1 MLKKIKQTKSEK
13 LLLIFLI
20 LLAIFSLISF
30 TLIKN
35 KCLFVEKVNLT
46 KLKFN
51 KPENIVILNVPC
63 GNVVIELFPSISP
76 NSVER
81 FKKLIKNKEYDNVA
95 FHRVV
100 KNFLVQAGDL
110 EFGRKENINYTYIGS
125 GRSKYDLIKPETDKP
140 FEFKRGTV
148 AFAKSKNGDAE
159 DSEFLILL
167 ADAFLFEGEYTP
179 LGRVVNGISA
189 LEKIKFNDQSEYVL
203 RPDFI
208 NSLKMFSEFNK
219 SKNLINE
226 IDYLF
231 SEDQGRYIIE
241 INPKDLKEVTKILDQ
256 NSVYHEEL
264 GIIIEKD
271 MIINQKTKV
280 TIDELKSYNSNWLTN
295 FMSA

>member
-20 LLAIFSLISF
+20 LLSIFSLVSF

-46 KLKFN
+46 KLNFD

-63 GNVVIELFPSISP
+63 GDVVIELFPSISP

-81 FKKLIKNKEYDNVA
+81 FKRLVKNKEYDNVA
-95 FHRVV
+95 FHRVIE
-100 KNFLVQAGDL
+100 NFLVQAGDL
-110 EFGRKENINYTYIGS
+110 EFGRKDNINYTYIGS

-159 DSEFLILL
+159 DSEFFILL
-167 ADAFLFEGEYTP
+167 ADAFMFEGEYTP
-179 LGRVVNGISA
+179 LGKVINGISA
-189 LEKIKFNDQSEYVL
+189 LEKIKFNDRSEYVL

-208 NSLKMFSEFNK
+208 NSLKMFSN
-219 SKNLINE
+219 IN
-226 IDYLF
+226 
-231 SEDQGRYIIE
+231 
-241 INPKDLKEVTKILDQ
+241 
-256 NSVYHEEL
+256 
-264 GIIIEKD
+264 
-271 MIINQKTKV
+271 
-280 TIDELKSYNSNWLTN
+280 
-295 FMSA
+295 

>member
-20 LLAIFSLISF
+20 LLAVFSFVSF
-30 TLIKN
+30 ILIKN

-46 KLKFN
+46 KLNFN

-100 KNFLVQAGDL
+100 ENFLVQAGDL

-179 LGRVVNGISA
+179 LGRVINGISA

-208 NSLKMFSEFNK
+208 NSLKMFSD
-219 SKNLINE
+219 IN
-226 IDYLF
+226 
-231 SEDQGRYIIE
+231 
-241 INPKDLKEVTKILDQ
+241 
-256 NSVYHEEL
+256 
-264 GIIIEKD
+264 
-271 MIINQKTKV
+271 
-280 TIDELKSYNSNWLTN
+280 
-295 FMSA
+295 

>member
-20 LLAIFSLISF
+20 LLGIFSLISF

-46 KLKFN
+46 KLNFN
-51 KPENIVILNVPC
+51 NPENIIILNVSC

-81 FKKLIKNKEYDNVA
+81 FTKLIKNKEYDNVA

-100 KNFLVQAGDL
+100 ENFLVQAGDL
-110 EFGRKENINYTYIGS
+110 EFGRKDNINYTYIGS

-140 FEFKRGTV
+140 FKFKRGTV
-148 AFAKSKNGDAE
+148 AFAKSKSGDAE

-167 ADAFLFEGEYTP
+167 ADAFMFEGEYTP
-179 LGRVVNGISA
+179 LGRVINGISA

-208 NSLKMFSEFNK
+208 NSLKMFSD
-219 SKNLINE
+219 IN
-226 IDYLF
+226 
-231 SEDQGRYIIE
+231 
-241 INPKDLKEVTKILDQ
+241 
-256 NSVYHEEL
+256 
-264 GIIIEKD
+264 
-271 MIINQKTKV
+271 
-280 TIDELKSYNSNWLTN
+280 
-295 FMSA
+295 

>member
-20 LLAIFSLISF
+20 SLAIFSLISF

-46 KLKFN
+46 KLNFN

-100 KNFLVQAGDL
+100 ENFLVQAGDL

-179 LGRVVNGISA
+179 LGRVINGISA

-208 NSLKMFSEFNK
+208 NSLNMFSD
-219 SKNLINE
+219 IN
-226 IDYLF
+226 
-231 SEDQGRYIIE
+231 
-241 INPKDLKEVTKILDQ
+241 
-256 NSVYHEEL
+256 
-264 GIIIEKD
+264 
-271 MIINQKTKV
+271 
-280 TIDELKSYNSNWLTN
+280 
-295 FMSA
+295 

>member
-46 KLKFN
+46 KLNFS

-63 GNVVIELFPSISP
+63 GNVVIELYPSISP

-81 FKKLIKNKEYDNVA
+81 FKKLVKNKEYDNVA

-100 KNFLVQAGDL
+100 ENFLVQAGDL

-167 ADAFLFEGEYTP
+167 ADAFLFEGEFTP
-179 LGRVVNGISA
+179 LGRVINGISA

-208 NSLKMFSEFNK
+208 NSLKMFSD
-219 SKNLINE
+219 IN
-226 IDYLF
+226 
-231 SEDQGRYIIE
+231 
-241 INPKDLKEVTKILDQ
+241 
-256 NSVYHEEL
+256 
-264 GIIIEKD
+264 
-271 MIINQKTKV
+271 
-280 TIDELKSYNSNWLTN
+280 
-295 FMSA
+295 

>member
-46 KLKFN
+46 KLNFN

-81 FKKLIKNKEYDNVA
+81 FKKLVKNKEYDNVA

-100 KNFLVQAGDL
+100 ENFLVQAGDL

-148 AFAKSKNGDAE
+148 AFAKSKSGDAE

-179 LGRVVNGISA
+179 LGRVISGISA
-189 LEKIKFNDQSEYVL
+189 LEKIKFNDRSEYVL

-208 NSLKMFSEFNK
+208 NSLKMFSEFN
-219 SKNLINE
+219 
-226 IDYLF
+226 
-231 SEDQGRYIIE
+231 
-241 INPKDLKEVTKILDQ
+241 
-256 NSVYHEEL
+256 
-264 GIIIEKD
+264 
-271 MIINQKTKV
+271 
-280 TIDELKSYNSNWLTN
+280 
-295 FMSA
+295 

>member
-35 KCLFVEKVNLT
+35 KCLFVEKVNLA
-46 KLKFN
+46 KLNFN

-63 GNVVIELFPSISP
+63 GNVVIELYPSISP

-81 FKKLIKNKEYDNVA
+81 FKKLVKNKEYDNVA

-100 KNFLVQAGDL
+100 ENFLVQAGDL

-179 LGRVVNGISA
+179 LGRVINGISA

-208 NSLKMFSEFNK
+208 NSLKMFSD
-219 SKNLINE
+219 IN
-226 IDYLF
+226 
-231 SEDQGRYIIE
+231 
-241 INPKDLKEVTKILDQ
+241 
-256 NSVYHEEL
+256 
-264 GIIIEKD
+264 
-271 MIINQKTKV
+271 
-280 TIDELKSYNSNWLTN
+280 
-295 FMSA
+295 

>member
-46 KLKFN
+46 KLNFN
-51 KPENIVILNVPC
+51 KPENIVILNIPC
-63 GNVVIELFPSISP
+63 GNVVIELYPSISP

-81 FKKLIKNKEYDNVA
+81 FKKLVKNKEYDNVA

-100 KNFLVQAGDL
+100 ENFLVQAGDL

-179 LGRVVNGISA
+179 LGRVINGISA

-208 NSLKMFSEFNK
+208 NSLKMFSD
-219 SKNLINE
+219 IN
-226 IDYLF
+226 
-231 SEDQGRYIIE
+231 
-241 INPKDLKEVTKILDQ
+241 
-256 NSVYHEEL
+256 
-264 GIIIEKD
+264 
-271 MIINQKTKV
+271 
-280 TIDELKSYNSNWLTN
+280 
-295 FMSA
+295 

>member
-20 LLAIFSLISF
+20 LLAVFSLISF

-46 KLKFN
+46 KLNFN

-63 GNVVIELFPSISP
+63 GNVIIELFPSISP

-81 FKKLIKNKEYDNVA
+81 FKKLVKNKEYDNVA

-100 KNFLVQAGDL
+100 ENFLVQAGDL
-110 EFGRKENINYTYIGS
+110 EFGKKDNINYTYIGS
-125 GRSKYDLIKPETDKP
+125 GRSKYNLIKPETDKP

-208 NSLKMFSEFNK
+208 NSLKMISD
-219 SKNLINE
+219 IN
-226 IDYLF
+226 
-231 SEDQGRYIIE
+231 
-241 INPKDLKEVTKILDQ
+241 
-256 NSVYHEEL
+256 
-264 GIIIEKD
+264 
-271 MIINQKTKV
+271 
-280 TIDELKSYNSNWLTN
+280 
-295 FMSA
+295 

>member
-35 KCLFVEKVNLT
+35 KCLFVEKGNLK
-46 KLKFN
+46 KLNFN

-81 FKKLIKNKEYDNVA
+81 FKKLVKNKEYDNIA

-100 KNFLVQAGDL
+100 ENFLVQAGDL
-110 EFGRKENINYTYIGS
+110 EFGRKDNINYTYIGS

-179 LGRVVNGISA
+179 LGRVINGISA

-208 NSLKMFSEFNK
+208 NSLKMFSD
-219 SKNLINE
+219 IN
-226 IDYLF
+226 
-231 SEDQGRYIIE
+231 
-241 INPKDLKEVTKILDQ
+241 
-256 NSVYHEEL
+256 
-264 GIIIEKD
+264 
-271 MIINQKTKV
+271 
-280 TIDELKSYNSNWLTN
+280 
-295 FMSA
+295 

>member
-46 KLKFN
+46 KLNFN
-51 KPENIVILNVPC
+51 KPENIVILNVTC

-81 FKKLIKNKEYDNVA
+81 FKKLVKNKEYDNVA

-100 KNFLVQAGDL
+100 ENFLVQAGDL

-208 NSLKMFSEFNK
+208 NSLKMFSD
-219 SKNLINE
+219 IN
-226 IDYLF
+226 
-231 SEDQGRYIIE
+231 
-241 INPKDLKEVTKILDQ
+241 
-256 NSVYHEEL
+256 
-264 GIIIEKD
+264 
-271 MIINQKTKV
+271 
-280 TIDELKSYNSNWLTN
+280 
-295 FMSA
+295 

>member
-46 KLKFN
+46 KLNFN
-51 KPENIVILNVPC
+51 NPENIVILNVPC
-63 GNVVIELFPSISP
+63 GNVVIELYPNISP

-81 FKKLIKNKEYDNVA
+81 FKILIKNKEYDNVA
-95 FHRVV
+95 FNRVFE
-100 KNFLVQAGDL
+100 NFLVQAGDL

-208 NSLKMFSEFNK
+208 NSLKMFSD
-219 SKNLINE
+219 IN
-226 IDYLF
+226 
-231 SEDQGRYIIE
+231 
-241 INPKDLKEVTKILDQ
+241 
-256 NSVYHEEL
+256 
-264 GIIIEKD
+264 
-271 MIINQKTKV
+271 
-280 TIDELKSYNSNWLTN
+280 
-295 FMSA
+295 

>member
-35 KCLFVEKVNLT
+35 KCLFVEKVNLA
-46 KLKFN
+46 KLNFN

-179 LGRVVNGISA
+179 LGRVINGISA

-208 NSLKMFSEFNK
+208 NSLKMFSD
-219 SKNLINE
+219 IN
-226 IDYLF
+226 
-231 SEDQGRYIIE
+231 
-241 INPKDLKEVTKILDQ
+241 
-256 NSVYHEEL
+256 
-264 GIIIEKD
+264 
-271 MIINQKTKV
+271 
-280 TIDELKSYNSNWLTN
+280 
-295 FMSA
+295 

>member
-20 LLAIFSLISF
+20 LLAIFSSISF
-30 TLIKN
+30 ILIKN
-35 KCLFVEKVNLT
+35 KCLFVEKVNLA
-46 KLKFN
+46 KLNFN
-51 KPENIVILNVPC
+51 KPENIVVLNVPC

-81 FKKLIKNKEYDNVA
+81 FKKLVKNKEYDNVA

-140 FEFKRGTV
+140 FKFKRGTV

-179 LGRVVNGISA
+179 LGRVINGISA
-189 LEKIKFNDQSEYVL
+189 LEKIKFNDKSEYVL

-208 NSLKMFSEFNK
+208 NSLKMFSD
-219 SKNLINE
+219 IN
-226 IDYLF
+226 
-231 SEDQGRYIIE
+231 
-241 INPKDLKEVTKILDQ
+241 
-256 NSVYHEEL
+256 
-264 GIIIEKD
+264 
-271 MIINQKTKV
+271 
-280 TIDELKSYNSNWLTN
+280 
-295 FMSA
+295 

>member
-1 MLKKIKQTKSEK
+1 MLKKIKQSKSEK
-13 LLLIFLI
+13 VLLLFVIILGLLTFL
-20 LLAIFSLISF
+20 SF
-30 TLIKN
+30 ITIKN
-35 KCLFVEKVNLT
+35 KCLFVEKVNLK
-46 KLKFN
+46 KLGLN
-51 KPENIVILNVPC
+51 NADNIVILNVPC

-81 FKKLIKNKEYDNVA
+81 FKTLVKNREYDNVA
-95 FHRVV
+95 FHRVI

-179 LGRVVNGISA
+179 LGRVINGISA

-208 NSLKMFSEFNK
+208 NSLKMFSD
-219 SKNLINE
+219 IN
-226 IDYLF
+226 
-231 SEDQGRYIIE
+231 
-241 INPKDLKEVTKILDQ
+241 
-256 NSVYHEEL
+256 
-264 GIIIEKD
+264 
-271 MIINQKTKV
+271 
-280 TIDELKSYNSNWLTN
+280 
-295 FMSA
+295 

>member
-46 KLKFN
+46 KLNFD

-63 GNVVIELFPSISP
+63 GDVVIELFPSISP

-81 FKKLIKNKEYDNVA
+81 FKKLVKNKEYDNVA

-100 KNFLVQAGDL
+100 ENFLVQAGDL
-110 EFGRKENINYTYIGS
+110 EFGKKDNINYTYIGS

-179 LGRVVNGISA
+179 LGRVINGISA

-208 NSLKMFSEFNK
+208 NSLKMFSD
-219 SKNLINE
+219 IN
-226 IDYLF
+226 
-231 SEDQGRYIIE
+231 
-241 INPKDLKEVTKILDQ
+241 
-256 NSVYHEEL
+256 
-264 GIIIEKD
+264 
-271 MIINQKTKV
+271 
-280 TIDELKSYNSNWLTN
+280 
-295 FMSA
+295 

>member
-35 KCLFVEKVNLT
+35 KCLFVEKVSLT
-46 KLKFN
+46 KLNFDN
-51 KPENIVILNVPC
+51 PENIVILNVPC
-63 GNVVIELFPSISP
+63 GNVVIELFPNISP

-81 FKKLIKNKEYDNVA
+81 FKKLVKKKEYDNVA

-100 KNFLVQAGDL
+100 ENFLVQAGDL
-110 EFGRKENINYTYIGS
+110 EFGRKDNINYTYIGS

-148 AFAKSKNGDAE
+148 AFAKSKSGDAE
-159 DSEFLILL
+159 DSEFFILL

-208 NSLKMFSEFNK
+208 NSLKMFSD
-219 SKNLINE
+219 IN
-226 IDYLF
+226 
-231 SEDQGRYIIE
+231 
-241 INPKDLKEVTKILDQ
+241 
-256 NSVYHEEL
+256 
-264 GIIIEKD
+264 
-271 MIINQKTKV
+271 
-280 TIDELKSYNSNWLTN
+280 
-295 FMSA
+295 

>member
-1 MLKKIKQTKSEK
+1 MLKKIKQSKSEK

-46 KLKFN
+46 KLNFN
-51 KPENIVILNVPC
+51 NPENIVILNVSC

-81 FKKLIKNKEYDNVA
+81 FKKLVKNKEYDNVA

-100 KNFLVQAGDL
+100 EDFLVQAGDL
-110 EFGRKENINYTYIGS
+110 EFGKKDNINYTYIGS

-140 FEFKRGTV
+140 FDFKRGTL
-148 AFAKSKNGDAE
+148 AFAKSKNGNTE

-167 ADAFLFEGEYTP
+167 ADAYLFEGEYTP
-179 LGRVVNGISA
+179 LGRVINGISA

-208 NSLKMFSEFNK
+208 NSLKMFSDFN
-219 SKNLINE
+219 
-226 IDYLF
+226 
-231 SEDQGRYIIE
+231 
-241 INPKDLKEVTKILDQ
+241 
-256 NSVYHEEL
+256 
-264 GIIIEKD
+264 
-271 MIINQKTKV
+271 
-280 TIDELKSYNSNWLTN
+280 
-295 FMSA
+295 

>member
-35 KCLFVEKVNLT
+35 KCLFVEKVNLV
-46 KLKFN
+46 KLNFN

-63 GNVVIELFPSISP
+63 GNVVIELYPSISP

-81 FKKLIKNKEYDNVA
+81 FKKLVKNKEYDNVA

-100 KNFLVQAGDL
+100 ENFLVQAGDL
-110 EFGRKENINYTYIGS
+110 EFGRKDNINYTYIGS

-179 LGRVVNGISA
+179 LGRVINGISA

-208 NSLKMFSEFNK
+208 NSLKMFSD
-219 SKNLINE
+219 IN
-226 IDYLF
+226 
-231 SEDQGRYIIE
+231 
-241 INPKDLKEVTKILDQ
+241 
-256 NSVYHEEL
+256 
-264 GIIIEKD
+264 
-271 MIINQKTKV
+271 
-280 TIDELKSYNSNWLTN
+280 
-295 FMSA
+295 

>member
-46 KLKFN
+46 KLNFN

-63 GNVVIELFPSISP
+63 GNVVIELYPSISP

-81 FKKLIKNKEYDNVA
+81 FKKLVKNKEYDNVA

-100 KNFLVQAGDL
+100 ENFLVQAGDL
-110 EFGRKENINYTYIGS
+110 EFGRKENLNYTYIGS

-179 LGRVVNGISA
+179 LGKVINGISA

-208 NSLKMFSEFNK
+208 NSLKMFSD
-219 SKNLINE
+219 IN
-226 IDYLF
+226 
-231 SEDQGRYIIE
+231 
-241 INPKDLKEVTKILDQ
+241 
-256 NSVYHEEL
+256 
-264 GIIIEKD
+264 
-271 MIINQKTKV
+271 
-280 TIDELKSYNSNWLTN
+280 
-295 FMSA
+295 

>member
-35 KCLFVEKVNLT
+35 KCLFVEKVNLA
-46 KLKFN
+46 KLNFN

-63 GNVVIELFPSISP
+63 GNVVIELYPSISP

-81 FKKLIKNKEYDNVA
+81 FKKLVKNKEYDDVA

-100 KNFLVQAGDL
+100 ENFLVQAGDL

-179 LGRVVNGISA
+179 LGRVINGISA

-208 NSLKMFSEFNK
+208 NSLKMFSD
-219 SKNLINE
+219 IN
-226 IDYLF
+226 
-231 SEDQGRYIIE
+231 
-241 INPKDLKEVTKILDQ
+241 
-256 NSVYHEEL
+256 
-264 GIIIEKD
+264 
-271 MIINQKTKV
+271 
-280 TIDELKSYNSNWLTN
+280 
-295 FMSA
+295 

>member
-46 KLKFN
+46 KLNFS

-63 GNVVIELFPSISP
+63 GNVVIELFPNISP

-81 FKKLIKNKEYDNVA
+81 FKKLVKNKEYDNVA

-100 KNFLVQAGDL
+100 ENFLVQAGDL
-110 EFGRKENINYTYIGS
+110 EFGRKENLNYTYIGS

-140 FEFKRGTV
+140 FKFKRGTV
-148 AFAKSKNGDAE
+148 AFAKSKSGNAE
-159 DSEFLILL
+159 DSEFFILL

-189 LEKIKFNDQSEYVL
+189 LEKIKFSDQSEYVL

-208 NSLKMFSEFNK
+208 NSLKMFSD
-219 SKNLINE
+219 IN
-226 IDYLF
+226 
-231 SEDQGRYIIE
+231 
-241 INPKDLKEVTKILDQ
+241 
-256 NSVYHEEL
+256 
-264 GIIIEKD
+264 
-271 MIINQKTKV
+271 
-280 TIDELKSYNSNWLTN
+280 
-295 FMSA
+295 

>member
-20 LLAIFSLISF
+20 SLAIFSLISF

-46 KLKFN
+46 KLNFS

-81 FKKLIKNKEYDNVA
+81 FKKLVKNKEYDDVA

-100 KNFLVQAGDL
+100 ENFLVQAGDL
-110 EFGRKENINYTYIGS
+110 EFGRKDNINYTYIGS

-140 FEFKRGTV
+140 VEFKRGTV
-148 AFAKSKNGDAE
+148 AFAKSKSGDAE

-179 LGRVVNGISA
+179 LGRVISGISA

-208 NSLKMFSEFNK
+208 NSLKMFSD
-219 SKNLINE
+219 IN
-226 IDYLF
+226 
-231 SEDQGRYIIE
+231 
-241 INPKDLKEVTKILDQ
+241 
-256 NSVYHEEL
+256 
-264 GIIIEKD
+264 
-271 MIINQKTKV
+271 
-280 TIDELKSYNSNWLTN
+280 
-295 FMSA
+295 

>member
-20 LLAIFSLISF
+20 FLAVFSLISF

-35 KCLFVEKVNLT
+35 KCLFVEKVNIT
-46 KLKFN
+46 KLSFN
-51 KPENIVILNVPC
+51 NPEDIVILNVPC

-81 FKKLIKNKEYDNVA
+81 FKKLVKNKEYDNVA
-95 FHRVV
+95 FHRVI
-100 KNFLVQAGDL
+100 KNLLVQAGDL
-110 EFGRKENINYTYIGS
+110 EFGRKDNINYTYIGS

-140 FEFKRGTV
+140 FQFKKGTV
-148 AFAKSKNGDAE
+148 AFAKSKSGDEE

-179 LGRVVNGISA
+179 LGRVINGISA

-208 NSLKMFSEFNK
+208 NSLKILSD
-219 SKNLINE
+219 IN
-226 IDYLF
+226 
-231 SEDQGRYIIE
+231 
-241 INPKDLKEVTKILDQ
+241 
-256 NSVYHEEL
+256 
-264 GIIIEKD
+264 
-271 MIINQKTKV
+271 
-280 TIDELKSYNSNWLTN
+280 
-295 FMSA
+295 

>member
-1 MLKKIKQTKSEK
+1 MLKKIKQSKSEK

-35 KCLFVEKVNLT
+35 KCLFVEKVNLA
-46 KLKFN
+46 KLNFN

-63 GNVVIELFPSISP
+63 GNVVIELYPSISP

-81 FKKLIKNKEYDNVA
+81 FKKLVKNKEYDNVA

-100 KNFLVQAGDL
+100 ENFLVQAGDL

-179 LGRVVNGISA
+179 LGRVINGISA

-208 NSLKMFSEFNK
+208 NSLKMFSD
-219 SKNLINE
+219 IN
-226 IDYLF
+226 
-231 SEDQGRYIIE
+231 
-241 INPKDLKEVTKILDQ
+241 
-256 NSVYHEEL
+256 
-264 GIIIEKD
+264 
-271 MIINQKTKV
+271 
-280 TIDELKSYNSNWLTN
+280 
-295 FMSA
+295 

>member
-1 MLKKIKQTKSEK
+1 MLKKIKQTRSEK

-46 KLKFN
+46 KLNFN
-51 KPENIVILNVPC
+51 NPENIVILNVPC
-63 GNVVIELFPSISP
+63 GNVVIELFPNISP

-81 FKKLIKNKEYDNVA
+81 FKKLVKNKEYDNVA

-100 KNFLVQAGDL
+100 ENFLVQAGDL

-179 LGRVVNGISA
+179 LGRVINGISA

-208 NSLKMFSEFNK
+208 NSLKMFSD
-219 SKNLINE
+219 IN
-226 IDYLF
+226 
-231 SEDQGRYIIE
+231 
-241 INPKDLKEVTKILDQ
+241 
-256 NSVYHEEL
+256 
-264 GIIIEKD
+264 
-271 MIINQKTKV
+271 
-280 TIDELKSYNSNWLTN
+280 
-295 FMSA
+295 

>member
-46 KLKFN
+46 KLNFN
-51 KPENIVILNVPC
+51 NPENIVILNVPC
-63 GNVVIELFPSISP
+63 GNVVIKLFPNISP

-81 FKKLIKNKEYDNVA
+81 FKKLVKNKEYDNIA

-100 KNFLVQAGDL
+100 ENFLVQAGDL
-110 EFGRKENINYTYIGS
+110 EFGKKDNINYTYIGS

-179 LGRVVNGISA
+179 LGRVINGISA

-208 NSLKMFSEFNK
+208 NSLKMFSD
-219 SKNLINE
+219 IN
-226 IDYLF
+226 
-231 SEDQGRYIIE
+231 
-241 INPKDLKEVTKILDQ
+241 
-256 NSVYHEEL
+256 
-264 GIIIEKD
+264 
-271 MIINQKTKV
+271 
-280 TIDELKSYNSNWLTN
+280 
-295 FMSA
+295 

>member
-1 MLKKIKQTKSEK
+1 MLKKIKQSKSEK

-46 KLKFN
+46 KLNFN
-51 KPENIVILNVPC
+51 NPENIVILNVPC
-63 GNVVIELFPSISP
+63 GNVVIKLFPNISP

-81 FKKLIKNKEYDNVA
+81 FKKLVKNKEYDNIA

-100 KNFLVQAGDL
+100 ENFLVQAGDL
-110 EFGRKENINYTYIGS
+110 EFGRKDNINYTYIGS

-179 LGRVVNGISA
+179 LGRVINGISA

-208 NSLKMFSEFNK
+208 NSLKMFSD
-219 SKNLINE
+219 IN
-226 IDYLF
+226 
-231 SEDQGRYIIE
+231 
-241 INPKDLKEVTKILDQ
+241 
-256 NSVYHEEL
+256 
-264 GIIIEKD
+264 
-271 MIINQKTKV
+271 
-280 TIDELKSYNSNWLTN
+280 
-295 FMSA
+295 

>member
-46 KLKFN
+46 KLNFN

-63 GNVVIELFPSISP
+63 GSVVIELYPSISP

-81 FKKLIKNKEYDNVA
+81 FKKLVKNKEYDNVA

-100 KNFLVQAGDL
+100 ENFLVQAGDL
-110 EFGRKENINYTYIGS
+110 EFGRKDNINYTYIGS

-179 LGRVVNGISA
+179 LGRVINGISA

-208 NSLKMFSEFNK
+208 NSLKMFSD
-219 SKNLINE
+219 IN
-226 IDYLF
+226 
-231 SEDQGRYIIE
+231 
-241 INPKDLKEVTKILDQ
+241 
-256 NSVYHEEL
+256 
-264 GIIIEKD
+264 
-271 MIINQKTKV
+271 
-280 TIDELKSYNSNWLTN
+280 
-295 FMSA
+295 